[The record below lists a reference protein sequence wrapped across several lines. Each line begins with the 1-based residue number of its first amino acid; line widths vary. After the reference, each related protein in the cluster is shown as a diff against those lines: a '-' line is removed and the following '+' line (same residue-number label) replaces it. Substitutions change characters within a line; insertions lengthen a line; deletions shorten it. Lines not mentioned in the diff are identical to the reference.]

1 MPDAVH
7 MGLLTCE
14 DGKWITDQA
23 PYTGD
28 NVCFPKGELI
38 LRTCFLVDWI
48 LAHRIR
54 TSEILP

>member
-1 MPDAVH
+1 MPDAAHAVH

-28 NVCFPKGELI
+28 TICFPKGEL
-38 LRTCFLVDWI
+38 
-48 LAHRIR
+48 
-54 TSEILP
+54 S